1 MGKRH
6 GTNNRRINM
15 KTLGSLCLSLALA
28 NGASAATITFD
39 DITTGGFQV
48 VPNGYAGLTLNNFDI
63 QNVTKE
69 GASGFT
75 NSAVSG
81 SYAAYNG
88 NGNPASISSTQTF
101 ALASGFFTA
110 GWVNGLL
117 VHAVGTLASGDQV
130 SHDFT
135 INATGPTNE
144 SFNWSHLVGVTF
156 SSSGGTSAGFV
167 STAPIFAVDNL
178 TVTATA
184 VPEPG
189 RLPLLLLGM
198 PLVLALTKSK
208 KATGQP
214 GA

>member
-1 MGKRH
+1 
-6 GTNNRRINM
+6 M
-15 KTLGSLCLSLALA
+15 KTLGALCLSLALA
-28 NGASAATITFD
+28 SGASAATITFD

-48 VPNGYAGLTLNNFDI
+48 VPNGYAGLTWNNFDI

-88 NGNPASISSTQTF
+88 NGNPASISSTQPF
-101 ALASGFFTA
+101 DLSSGFFTA

-135 INATGPTNE
+135 INATGPINE
-144 SFNWSHLVGVTF
+144 SFNWSNLVGVTF

-178 TVTATA
+178 TVTA

-189 RLPLLLLGM
+189 RLALLLLGM
-198 PLVLALTKSK
+198 PLVLALTKAK